1 MKLSKAPYR
10 VLAAGICLLSVHLT
24 MQAQP
29 LAAKDASA
37 SGEELVISAKRIE
50 QDRLKASVVVEVIDR
65 QQIEASGAGN
75 LAEFLEA
82 VPGLSLTRL
91 YGRMGVDANIDVGY
105 LGEAGSQNVLFL
117 IDGQRQNALDSSNLR
132 LSRLPIS
139 SIERIEI
146 RKANAGALYGDRAQG
161 GVIHV
166 ITRTDQS
173 KQLSVGAGSYGSKHV
188 DTYLGFGGEQLKASL
203 SYRAAESDGYRA
215 SSRANQDSAQFRV
228 VGQGDWG
235 RINVFAR
242 GFKERA
248 QLPSYLTLEEF
259 TLTPRK
265 AGAYPVASER
275 QGEAFGLRYDGSLA
289 PGLSWSVDVNE
300 QSTRD
305 KTYESIHN
313 RRTLINPEF
322 LAQIGAW
329 QWLAGGELSQ
339 AQARTEAGKI
349 VEQRN
354 RAIYIQSSRPLLADL
369 DLELGARSQRAINQF
384 QAEPGALATASTYQ
398 QSALSAAFNT
408 RVAKN
413 LSLRAGALTGFRLA
427 NADEVYF
434 FDRETYALLRINEA
448 VKPMT
453 TRELFA
459 QLEAVHFEQRYAIH
473 YRHIKANQE
482 IGYQYDC
489 GVIDGLKAS
498 CNQNL
503 YDTERHMLSAQLR
516 WPLSKALLLRAS
528 VDLVDAQI
536 ASEANA
542 GRRVPLTPK
551 QAARLGLAWRFQS
564 FVLHANAHYRGA
576 MVQAADQS
584 NSNPLIPGRQT
595 IDLGLSTSLNQR
607 LQLAAWIRNLT
618 DKSYYDYATYN
629 GIYPADR
636 RSFDVSL
643 KLSI

>member
-1 MKLSKAPYR
+1 M
-10 VLAAGICLLSVHLT
+10 CLLCAHLT
-24 MQAQP
+24 TQAQD
-29 LAAKDASA
+29 LAVRDLNA
-37 SGEELVISAKRIE
+37 SGEEVVISAKRIE
-50 QDRLKASVVVEVIDR
+50 QERRKTSVVVDVIDR
-65 QQIEASGAGN
+65 EQIEASGAGN
-75 LAEFLEA
+75 LAEFLES
-82 VPGLSLTRL
+82 VPGLSLSRL

-105 LGEAGSQNVLFL
+105 LGEAAAQNVLFL
-117 IDGQRQNALDSSNLR
+117 IDGQRQNALDASNLR

-173 KQLSVGAGSYGSKHV
+173 KQLSVGAGSYGSRHV
-188 DTYLGFGGEQLKASL
+188 DTYLGFGGDDLKASL
-203 SYRAAESDGYRA
+203 AYRAAESEGYRA
-215 SSRANQDSAQFRV
+215 SSRADQDSAQFRV

-235 RINVFAR
+235 RIQVFAR
-242 GFKERA
+242 GFKEKA
-248 QLPSYLTLEEF
+248 QLPSYLTPQEF
-259 TLTPRK
+259 ALTPRK
-265 AGAYPVASER
+265 AGAYPVTSER
-275 QGEAFGLRYDGSLA
+275 QGEAYGLRYDRNLA
-289 PGLSWSVDVNE
+289 PGLRWSVDINE
-300 QSTRD
+300 QSTWD

-313 RRTLINPEF
+313 RRTLINPEV

-339 AQARTEAGKI
+339 AQARTEAGKM
-349 VEQRN
+349 VEQQN
-354 RAIYIQSSRPLLADL
+354 RALYVQASRPILFDL
-369 DLELGARSQRAINQF
+369 DLELGARSQRSANQF
-384 QAEPGALATASTYQ
+384 QVEPGAAATASAYQ
-398 QSALSAAFNT
+398 QSALSAAINM

-459 QLEAVHFEQRYAIH
+459 QAEAVYVNQRYTLH
-473 YRHIKANQE
+473 YRHIKAGQE

-489 GVIDGLKAS
+489 GVIDGVKAS
-498 CNQNL
+498 CNTNL
-503 YDTERHMLSAQLR
+503 YDTERHVLSAQLL
-516 WPLSKALLLRAS
+516 WPLNKSLRLRVS

-536 ASEANA
+536 ESEANT

-551 QAARLGLAWRFQS
+551 QAARLGLEWRLQS
-564 FVLHANAHYRGA
+564 MVLLAHAYYRGA

-595 IDLGLSTSLNQR
+595 IDLGLSTSLGQR

-618 DKSYYDYATYN
+618 DQSYYDYATYN

-636 RSFDVSL
+636 RSFYMNL
-643 KLSI
+643 KWSM